1 MRTGA
6 YISASLHVVAIA
18 LAYFGLPALF
28 NPDPIPNQPVYVEL
42 VNLADQPVAKKS
54 RPKPKFKPK
63 PKPKAKLK
71 PPPPPPPPKKA
82 EPKAEPV
89 PVAQP
94 KPKPKPKAKAKPKP
108 KPKPKP
114 KKIAPKKPRVA
125 KAKPKPKPKP
135 RRKPKPPDPLKSLLR
150 DIQKQPEKDVVRK
163 KPKPKQDKLAKM
175 LAAVAQP
182 PAQKQSNMSPIDRRR
197 EAQALAQLVMRQ
209 VTPCWIIPAGAKDAH
224 TIRVGVRIFLHP
236 DGTLSGPPKI
246 EDQARMSRD
255 VAFRAVAES
264 ALRALRN
271 PRCSPLRLPV
281 RKYATWREISFN
293 FDPREL
299 LR

>member
-1 MRTGA
+1 MRNAA
-6 YISASLHVVAIA
+6 YISGSLHVVVVA

-28 NPDPIPNQPVYVEL
+28 DSDPAPNQPVYVE
-42 VNLADQPVAKKS
+42 VVTLADQPVAKKS
-54 RPKPKFKPK
+54 KPKPQPKPK

-71 PPPPPPPPKKA
+71 PPPPPPLPP
-82 EPKAEPV
+82 EVTPPKAEPV
-89 PVAQP
+89 PVG
-94 KPKPKPKAKAKPKP
+94 KPKP

-114 KKIAPKKPRVA
+114 KKIVPKKPKLA
-125 KAKPKPKPKP
+125 KLAPKP
-135 RRKPKPPDPLKSLLR
+135 RRKPKPPKRADPLKSLLR
-150 DIQKQPEKDVVRK
+150 DIQKQPKKDVVRK
-163 KPKPKQDKLAKM
+163 KPKTDKLKNM
-175 LAAVAQP
+175 LASVAP
-182 PAQKQSNMSPIDRRR
+182 PPSRKQSSISPIDRRR
-197 EAQALAQLVMRQ
+197 EARALAQLVMRQ
-209 VTPCWIIPAGAKDAH
+209 VTPCWSLPAGAKDAH

-236 DGTLSGPPKI
+236 DGTLSGPPKV

-271 PRCSPLRLPV
+271 PRCTPLRLPV
-281 RKYATWREISFN
+281 KKYAAWREISFN

>member
-1 MRTGA
+1 MRNAA
-6 YISASLHVVAIA
+6 YISGSLHVVVVA

-28 NPDPIPNQPVYVEL
+28 DSDPAPNQPVYVE
-42 VNLADQPVAKKS
+42 VVTLADQPVAKKS
-54 RPKPKFKPK
+54 KPKPKPK

-71 PPPPPPPPKKA
+71 PPPPPPLPP
-82 EPKAEPV
+82 EVTPPKAEPV
-89 PVAQP
+89 PV
-94 KPKPKPKAKAKPKP
+94 AKPKP

-114 KKIAPKKPRVA
+114 KNKD

-135 RRKPKPPDPLKSLLR
+135 KKFAPKNPRLAKLAPKPRRKPKPLKRADPLKSLLR
-150 DIQKQPEKDVVRK
+150 DIQKQPKKDVVRK
-163 KPKPKQDKLAKM
+163 KPKTDKLKNMLASVAPPPSPKQ
-175 LAAVAQP
+175 
-182 PAQKQSNMSPIDRRR
+182 SSISPIDRRR
-197 EAQALAQLVMRQ
+197 EARALAQLVMRQ
-209 VTPCWIIPAGAKDAH
+209 VTPCWSLPAGAKDAH

-236 DGTLSGPPKI
+236 DGTLSGPPKV

-271 PRCSPLRLPV
+271 PRCTPLRLPV
-281 RKYATWREISFN
+281 KKYAAWREISFN